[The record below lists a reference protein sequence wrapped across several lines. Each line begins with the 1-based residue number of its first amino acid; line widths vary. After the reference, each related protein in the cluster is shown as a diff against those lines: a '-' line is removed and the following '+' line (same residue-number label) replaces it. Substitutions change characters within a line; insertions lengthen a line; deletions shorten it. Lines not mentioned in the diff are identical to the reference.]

1 MNTLHLKYAV
11 EVERTGSITQAAEN
25 LFMAQPNLSKAIKE
39 LEENIGI
46 TIFERSSKG
55 AMLTAKGSEF
65 MVYAKNILA
74 QLEKMEQLQ
83 IPDASQRQSFNVCIP
98 RGSYIASGFTRFV
111 SELDME
117 KEIDVNIKETNS
129 MQTIGN
135 VADGRFNLG
144 IVRYKI
150 EYENYF
156 MDYISEKNLRFEH
169 IWDFE
174 YLVVMS
180 RKHPL
185 AEVPNISKEQLD
197 SYIEIVH
204 GDTSIP
210 YIQNENLRRP
220 EEKARGQKRV
230 YVYERC
236 NQFDMLCHIP
246 NTYMWVSP
254 IPEEWLERYELVQRK
269 CKASMNRYKDILIYA
284 KGYKLTELDRKFI
297 DKLFASK
304 NEVAFK
310 EYH

>member
-39 LEENIGI
+39 LEENMGI

-55 AMLTAKGSEF
+55 AVLTQKGAEF

-74 QLEKMEQLQ
+74 QLEKMESLQ
-83 IPDASQRQSFNVCIP
+83 IPDASLRQSFNVCIP

-111 SELDME
+111 SGLDME

-129 MQTIGN
+129 MQTISN

-144 IVRYKI
+144 IVRYSLD
-150 EYENYF
+150 YENYF
-156 MDYISEKNLRFEH
+156 LDYIEEKNLRYEQ

-180 RKHPL
+180 TSHPL
-185 AEVPNISKEQLD
+185 AEVAELKKSDLEG
-197 SYIEIVH
+197 YVEIVH

-210 YIQNENLRRP
+210 YIQPDSLRRP
-220 EEKARGQKRV
+220 EGAKGQKRV

-236 NQFDMLCHIP
+236 NQFDMLEHIP
-246 NTYMWVSP
+246 LSYMWVSP
-254 IPEEWLERYELVQRK
+254 IPDEWLRRYGLVQRK
-269 CKASMNRYKDILIYA
+269 CKSSLNRYKDILVYP
-284 KGYKLTELDRKFI
+284 KGYKLSELDRRFI
-297 DKLFASK
+297 DKLFESK

-310 EYH
+310 EYI